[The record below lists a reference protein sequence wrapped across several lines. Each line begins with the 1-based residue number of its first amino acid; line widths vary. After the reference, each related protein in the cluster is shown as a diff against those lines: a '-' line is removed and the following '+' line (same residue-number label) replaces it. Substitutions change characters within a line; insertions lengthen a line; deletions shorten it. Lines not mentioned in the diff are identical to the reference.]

1 MQDVATRLERSKRLE
16 QAAAARDAV
25 LEQLLDSAE
34 IPLPEGVVA
43 EELAGRR
50 QEIEQ
55 QLAYAG
61 TSMEQYLDNEKQ
73 TIDEFEAELEKRVRD
88 AMASQFLLDEIAK
101 AEEIGVEQEELS
113 EHLFRR
119 AQQSGQNP
127 DEFVK
132 HMVEHNHIPEMVA
145 EVVRG
150 KALAKI
156 VEGATVTDESGNPVE
171 LKNLRPDGSIGDP
184 EAEAQAAAEARAA
197 AEAAEAERV
206 EESAETTPELTFSA
220 CSVDHVGE
228 LSEHL
233 CTVTANDATVLDA
246 AALAADYAEDL
257 IVGTVRDV
265 HGAVAGRVHGV
276 GDFIGGGPRCPTA
289 CTTASPRS
297 SSPGSAQASR
307 PRPRAC
313 APPAA
318 AGVAPRIDETAR
330 GRFVVA
336 AVNGL
341 IGDRL
346 RDEGSNLAFDMG
358 VRVGGR
364 DISLDRDG
372 VAAAFPRATDKVVV
386 FVHGLSENEA
396 YWNRAARP
404 KREIPMRRSYG
415 DRLEDE
421 GWTPVYVR
429 VNTGYP
435 IAENGVAMAAL
446 LDRLVRSWPV
456 GVRRI
461 ALVGHSMG
469 GLILRAACAVTT
481 DSESPWTDLVTDVV
495 CLGTPHLGA
504 PLERVVDKGVRALG
518 ALPESA
524 PFGRILEYR
533 STGILDL
540 RHGLASDVQNLP
552 NARYRLVGATLTR
565 SQRSITSA
573 TIGDYLVPVRLGDG
587 PATPRGG
594 DVPGGRDAARPE
606 C

>member
-1 MQDVATRLERSKRLE
+1 M
-16 QAAAARDAV
+16 
-25 LEQLLDSAE
+25 
-34 IPLPEGVVA
+34 
-43 EELAGRR
+43 
-50 QEIEQ
+50 
-55 QLAYAG
+55 
-61 TSMEQYLDNEKQ
+61 
-73 TIDEFEAELEKRVRD
+73 
-88 AMASQFLLDEIAK
+88 
-101 AEEIGVEQEELS
+101 
-113 EHLFRR
+113 
-119 AQQSGQNP
+119 
-127 DEFVK
+127 
-132 HMVEHNHIPEMVA
+132 
-145 EVVRG
+145 
-150 KALAKI
+150 
-156 VEGATVTDESGNPVE
+156 
-171 LKNLRPDGSIGDP
+171 
-184 EAEAQAAAEARAA
+184 
-197 AEAAEAERV
+197 
-206 EESAETTPELTFSA
+206 
-220 CSVDHVGE
+220 
-228 LSEHL
+228 
-233 CTVTANDATVLDA
+233 TANDATVLDA

-257 IVGTVRDV
+257 IIGTVRDV

-276 GDFIGGGPRCPTA
+276 GDFIGGG
-289 CTTASPRS
+289 TTLPHRMHDGISKAVFT
-297 SSPGSAQASR
+297 GISAGMKVSAKGL
-307 PRPRAC
+307 RA
-313 APPAA
+313 AGR

-372 VAAAFPRATDKVVV
+372 VAAAFPKATDKVVV

-396 YWNRAARP
+396 YWNRTARP

-421 GWTPVYVR
+421 GWTPAYVR

-446 LDRLVRSWPV
+446 LDRLVQSWPV

-518 ALPESA
+518 VLPESA

-533 STGILDL
+533 SVGILDL

-565 SQRSITSA
+565 SHRSVTSA
-573 TIGDYLVPVRLGDG
+573 TIGDYLVPFASAMGR
-587 PATPRGG
+587 PRRGEEMFPG
-594 DVPGGRDAARPE
+594 AETLHVPSADHFDLLNHDDIYAAIRGWLLDRTDPPTKE
-606 C
+606 ESPRMTSAASS